1 MIALTPVLH
10 SSNINAAAYDP
21 VSHVLAVEFSGGI
34 VWHYR
39 EVPPSVGEV
48 MMTVVQQANA
58 AHESGLAL
66 DSDETPS
73 VGRFF
78 AAMVRGK
85 FDSEKVTAE

>member
-10 SSNINAAAYDP
+10 SSNINAVAYDS
-21 VSHVLAVEFSGGI
+21 VAHVLAVEFSGGA

-39 EVPPSVGEV
+39 DIPPSVGEV
-48 MMTVVQQANA
+48 MMEVVQKANA

-66 DSDETPS
+66 DADETPS

-78 AAMVRGK
+78 SAMVRGK
-85 FDSEKVTAE
+85 YDGEKVTAE

>member
-10 SSNINAAAYDP
+10 SSNINAVAYDS
-21 VSHVLAVEFSGGI
+21 VAHVLAVEFSGGT

-48 MMTVVQQANA
+48 MMTVVQQYNT
-58 AHESGLAL
+58 AHESGMEL
-66 DSDETPS
+66 DADETPS

-78 AAMVRGK
+78 SAMVKNHYEAVKITG
-85 FDSEKVTAE
+85 